1 MSKSAGPEHYIGLME
16 PEGSIRKKVRS
27 AVTDVGLT
35 PGQEMSPGVANL
47 FALLELVAPQEV
59 VEAFRRDH
67 KAGKLLYR
75 DLKEA
80 LFTHLMD
87 ALRPVRE
94 RRRELAA
101 RGDVDEI
108 LAQGAQRARAIAQKT
123 MREVRARVGL
133 D

>member
-1 MSKSAGPEHYIGLME
+1 
-16 PEGSIRKKVRS
+16 
-27 AVTDVGLT
+27 
-35 PGQEMSPGVANL
+35 
-47 FALLELVAPQEV
+47 

-67 KAGKLLYR
+67 KVGKLLYR

-80 LFTHLMD
+80 LFTHLMA

-94 RRRELAA
+94 RRRELPA

-108 LAQGAQRARAIAQKT
+108 LTHGAQRARAIARET